1 MTPSLYTT
9 ALGPLCHRTFDHF
22 TSRPL
27 RSGRVPAPAPCFGR
41 PGPLHITSPPFRPG
55 PCARALLRLARLLHY
70 HVPSVQAGSLRP
82 RPDSDSLDSNHV
94 PLIRPAH
101 IVRPGFSRA
110 LGSHPGPGLC
120 SQRPRARDTGARTPD
135 TTTEPSSACAFP
147 LPRKGNCGRA
157 GPSTQQV
164 QARSTL
170 GMLGRTS
177 WTPST
182 SCTATPPLARNL
194 VYSHTRPTAQ
204 APLAG
209 ASLAESTFIGG
220 PGRSHPPLL
229 LSGRGCKWGPNPLGS
244 IEQTWKTQVER
255 A

>member
-1 MTPSLYTT
+1 MTTSHHVPSDQAGSLRPRPVSD
-9 ALGPLCHRTFDHF
+9 GPDLC

-27 RSGRVPAPAPCFGR
+27 RSGRVPAPAPCFGW
-41 PGPLHITSPPFRPG
+41 PGPPD
-55 PCARALLRLARLLHY
+55 Y

-147 LPRKGNCGRA
+147 PPRKGNCGRA

-182 SCTATPPLARNL
+182 SCTATPPRARNF
-194 VYSHTRPTAQ
+194 VYSHTRSPA
-204 APLAG
+204 
-209 ASLAESTFIGG
+209 
-220 PGRSHPPLL
+220 
-229 LSGRGCKWGPNPLGS
+229 
-244 IEQTWKTQVER
+244 
-255 A
+255 

>member
-1 MTPSLYTT
+1 MT
-9 ALGPLCHRTFDHF
+9 
-22 TSRPL
+22 TSHHVPL

-164 QARSTL
+164 QACSTL

-194 VYSHTRPTAQ
+194 VYSHMRPPA
-204 APLAG
+204 
-209 ASLAESTFIGG
+209 
-220 PGRSHPPLL
+220 
-229 LSGRGCKWGPNPLGS
+229 
-244 IEQTWKTQVER
+244 
-255 A
+255 